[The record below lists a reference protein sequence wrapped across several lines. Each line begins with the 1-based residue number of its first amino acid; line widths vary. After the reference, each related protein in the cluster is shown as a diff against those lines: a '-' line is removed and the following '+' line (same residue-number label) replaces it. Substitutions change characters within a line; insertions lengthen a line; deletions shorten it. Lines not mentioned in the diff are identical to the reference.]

1 MSSEAEWT
9 PDIESILDKLRQNCI
24 ILCEQHKKEYFY
36 LQSWLKYFRLPC
48 IVLSSINAVASI
60 GLQSYI
66 PQKNVSLLNCLI
78 SLVTTIIT
86 STELYLQIE
95 KRMSTELEVSQQY
108 YIMSVDIKKMLDLNV
123 ENRNIDGSSYLDNCM
138 SNYKNLFEQ
147 SGVLPRKMRDKLT
160 TVDCDMVTPDLP
172 GLGDMPCNE
181 YDFSNKN
188 YFGINNSNNIKGSND
203 DQQSAHI

>member
-1 MSSEAEWT
+1 MVDKESWT
-9 PDIESILDKLRQNCI
+9 DDIQFILDNIRQNCVV
-24 ILCEQHKKEYFY
+24 LCEQHKKQYFY
-36 LQSWLKYFRLPC
+36 LKSWLKYFRLPC
-48 IVLSSINAVASI
+48 IILSSVNAVASI
-60 GLQSYI
+60 GLQTYVN
-66 PQKNVSLLNCLI
+66 QKHVSLLNCMI
-78 SLVTTIIT
+78 SLITTIIT

-138 SNYKNLFEQ
+138 STYKNLFEQ

-181 YDFSNKN
+181 YDFSKKN
-188 YFGINNSNNIKGSND
+188 YFSNNLKGSND
-203 DQQSAHI
+203 DEQSANI